1 MENRAEGTKQGQG
14 AREREPP
21 PAAHGAAPAEQTA
34 AADCLQRPLQRRS
47 RFRQR
52 LSGGVRHLQKHHSA
66 TRRGMMTSGYFRRK
80 VMSLKAV

>member
-52 LSGGVRHLQKHHSA
+52 LSGGVRGPVSTQYAAEGTHFSVA
-66 TRRGMMTSGYFRRK
+66 RYAAIT
-80 VMSLKAV
+80 